1 MGRML
6 RLHRIFVAQYMKNL
20 MEYKVDFLTGA
31 ISFLIGQVI
40 QIAFIGII
48 FSGIPDLV
56 GFSFEQILFIY
67 GFSLLPKGLDHLFFD
82 NLWSVGYFIVRKG
95 DFDKYL
101 TRPINSLFYVIAEKF
116 CVDAFGELLMGLI
129 LVVYSVIKLKLA
141 ITWYMIVLFIVAVV
155 FATFIYTAL
164 KIATSA
170 IAFWTKA
177 SGHITHMV
185 YMTNDF
191 SKYPTTIYNKFVRTF
206 ITYVVPFA
214 FTAYYP
220 ASYFLTG
227 ENPLFCIGGTV
238 VASVVLFTISV
249 LIWNRG
255 IKAYES
261 AGS

>member
-1 MGRML
+1 MRRML
-6 RLHRIFVAQYMKNL
+6 RLHRIFVAQYMKKL

-31 ISFLIGQVI
+31 ISFLLGQVI
-40 QIAFIGII
+40 QIAFLSII
-48 FSGIPDLV
+48 FSQIPNLI
-56 GFSFEQILFIY
+56 GWEFNEILFIY
-67 GFSLLPKGLDHLFFD
+67 GFSLLPKGLDHLLFD

-116 CVDAFGELLMGLI
+116 CVDAFGELLIGLV
-129 LVVYSVIKLKLA
+129 LVVYSVIQLRLT
-141 ITWYMIVLFIVAVV
+141 ISWYMIPLFIIAVV
-155 FATFIYTAL
+155 FATLIYTAI

-177 SGHITHMV
+177 SGHITHMF

-191 SKYPTTIYNKFVRTF
+191 SKYPTTIYNKFVRIV
-206 ITYVVPFA
+206 ITYIIPFA
-214 FTAYYP
+214 FTAFYP

-238 VASVVLFTISV
+238 VASVVLFSLAV
-249 LIWNRG
+249 FIWNKG

>member
-1 MGRML
+1 MGRIL
-6 RLHRIFVAQYMKNL
+6 RLHRIFVKQYMKNL

-31 ISFLIGQVI
+31 VSFLLGQVI
-40 QIAFIGII
+40 QIAFLGII
-48 FSGIPDLV
+48 FSQIPDLV
-56 GFSFEQILFIY
+56 GFTFHQILFIY
-67 GFSLLPKGLDHLFFD
+67 GFSLLPKGIDHLLFD

-116 CVDAFGELLMGLI
+116 CVDAFGELLIGLV
-129 LVVYSVIKLKLA
+129 LVVYSVVQMQLA
-141 ITWYMIVLFIVAVV
+141 ITWYMIPLFIIAVA
-155 FATFIYTAL
+155 FATLIYTAI

-177 SGHITHMV
+177 SGHITHML

-191 SKYPTTIYNKFVRTF
+191 SKYPTSIYNKFVRGF
-206 ITYVVPFA
+206 ITYVIPFA

-238 VASVVLFTISV
+238 VAACVLLTVSV

-255 IKAYES
+255 IRAYES